1 MRCCPVSYQE
11 ERSVAVACG
20 LFQVGERLVAKRS
33 AGDVE
38 RERHRQVVL
47 YIHQQAQVGAENL
60 SHPRLKLWD
69 WRPQMFIHETSVFKH
84 ISWGRVAFYV
94 RVFFFTPRL
103 M

>member
-1 MRCCPVSYQE
+1 MRCCSVSYQE

-20 LFQVGERLVAKRS
+20 LFQVGERLAAKRS

-47 YIHQQAQVGAENL
+47 YIHQKAQVGAENL
-60 SHPRLKLWD
+60 SNPVLSCGIGGRRCLSTK
-69 WRPQMFIHETSVFKH
+69 QVCSS
-84 ISWGRVAFYV
+84 ISHGDVLRF
-94 RVFFFTPRL
+94 